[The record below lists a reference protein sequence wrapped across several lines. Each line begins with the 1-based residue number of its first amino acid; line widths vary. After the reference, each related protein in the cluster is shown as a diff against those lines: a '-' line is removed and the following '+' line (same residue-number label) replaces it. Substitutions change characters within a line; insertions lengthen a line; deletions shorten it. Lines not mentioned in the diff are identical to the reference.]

1 MRDWVDAALHRMKTS
16 DEFFR
21 ILRHNVPRSA
31 LATFADQVP
40 RPHNTL
46 AYPIHTD
53 PATDCR
59 VRQ

>member
-1 MRDWVDAALHRMKTS
+1 MKTS